1 MGSLYRSWTMLRV
14 PMLARLA
21 TQLGGRAFPQSRAV
35 VRPTFRALCSAPVD
49 LTMKKEESV
58 FSLESIAEQADYPR
72 VAKEMLKSFPDDFVE
87 EMTKELGSQENP
99 VAGMNELVEMW
110 MDPEASAEELEASTD
125 QLMTDIHAD
134 DAQDPEELQA
144 QIDAHVNKVFDQMGI
159 DLGEGIEASDLGEF
173 EEDPT
178 PEASGPD
185 VDDWRRLQDMTKTNR
200 HEASDS
206 DEALSQKHPWFKTRR
221 LELGVKLPTAQLAGS
236 DPLANVFGVSVAAP
250 TFTGQL
256 PKGQREPYFYPGNIL
271 EPETLN
277 PPRFD
282 DGKTKVSSIQH
293 EQEDCEEE
301 DLPVQNRPR
310 ANARCQKCGRTV
322 TICERGW
329 QDSTTEANRHLCQE
343 PTQICQDSQAI
354 PAVWPDSNHLPHA
367 TPSADKRQ
375 LRSAF
380 STKAM
385 YF

>member
-1 MGSLYRSWTMLRV
+1 MGTFSSLPSLYRSWTMLRV

-72 VAKEMLKSFPDDFVE
+72 VAKEMLKSFPDDFVK
-87 EMTKELGSQENP
+87 EMTKELGS
-99 VAGMNELVEMW
+99 
-110 MDPEASAEELEASTD
+110 
-125 QLMTDIHAD
+125 
-134 DAQDPEELQA
+134 QDPEELQA

-159 DLGEGIEASDLGEF
+159 DLEEGIEASDLGEF

-221 LELGVKLPTAQLAGS
+221 IELGVKLPTAQLAGS
-236 DPLANVFGVSVAAP
+236 DPLANVFGMSVAAP

-282 DGKTKVSSIQH
+282 DGKPKFRRYNTSKRIVKKRICPFKTGRVPMPDVRNVGVLSRFVSEGGKI
-293 EQEDCEEE
+293 
-301 DLPVQNRPR
+301 LPRRRIGICAKNQRKFAKIVKRSRQFGLIPTTSRMQRPLL
-310 ANARCQKCGRTV
+310 T
-322 TICERGW
+322 RG
-329 QDSTTEANRHLCQE
+329 N
-343 PTQICQDSQAI
+343 
-354 PAVWPDSNHLPHA
+354 
-367 TPSADKRQ
+367 
-375 LRSAF
+375 
-380 STKAM
+380 
-385 YF
+385 

>member
-1 MGSLYRSWTMLRV
+1 MLRV

-159 DLGEGIEASDLGEF
+159 DLEEGIEASDLGEF

-282 DGKTKVSSIQH
+282 DGKQKFRRYNTSKRIVKKRICPFKTGRVPMPDVRNVGVLSRFVSEGGKI
-293 EQEDCEEE
+293 
-301 DLPVQNRPR
+301 LPRRRTGICAKNQRKFAKIVKRSRQFGLIPTTSRMQRPLL
-310 ANARCQKCGRTV
+310 T
-322 TICERGW
+322 RG
-329 QDSTTEANRHLCQE
+329 N
-343 PTQICQDSQAI
+343 
-354 PAVWPDSNHLPHA
+354 
-367 TPSADKRQ
+367 
-375 LRSAF
+375 
-380 STKAM
+380 
-385 YF
+385 